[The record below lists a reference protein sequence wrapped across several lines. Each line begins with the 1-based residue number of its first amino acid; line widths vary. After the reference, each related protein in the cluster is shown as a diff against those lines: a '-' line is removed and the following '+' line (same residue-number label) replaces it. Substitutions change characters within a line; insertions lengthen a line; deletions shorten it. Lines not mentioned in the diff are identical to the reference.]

1 MIVTFSAEEFRKYY
15 PKITADL
22 VSDEEL
28 QAQFEIACTY
38 IDNTGNSPFPYNPL
52 EGVMTRKT
60 MLYLMICH
68 LLGSV
73 STIPLGQAGVA
84 QSASQGSVSVG
95 FSGINTSQLGFWL
108 SETSCGRAL
117 WQLMRPYA
125 LGGLHVTHENYHP
138 YG

>member
-1 MIVTFSAEEFRKYY
+1 MIVTFSADDFRKFY
-15 PKITADL
+15 PKITPEL

-38 IDNTGNSPFPYNPL
+38 INNTDNSIFPYNPPA
-52 EGVMTRKT
+52 GVTTRKV
-60 MLYLMICH
+60 MLYLMVCH

-95 FSGINTSQLGFWL
+95 FSGVNTSQLGQWL
-108 SETSCGRAL
+108 SETACGRSL

>member
-1 MIVTFSAEEFRKYY
+1 MIVIFSADNFRLYY

-28 QAQFEIACTY
+28 QVQFDVACSF
-38 IDNTGNSPFPYNPL
+38 INNTDNSPFPYNPL
-52 EGVMTRKT
+52 AGVTTRKT
-60 MLYLMICH
+60 MLYLMMCH

-73 STIPLGQAGVA
+73 STVPLGQAGVA

-95 FSGINTSQLGFWL
+95 FSGVNTAQFGMWL
-108 SETSCGRAL
+108 TETPCGRAL